1 VVTTSRSSWRA
12 GSSRGCPR
20 RRLAADLQAAGTQ
33 LELLIGPLTGVYD
46 PTGMGAMLFP
56 VCAVTAQ
63 LDRDYSRE
71 KTLEGQQGARLRGKY
86 GSATPR

>member
-1 VVTTSRSSWRA
+1 
-12 GSSRGCPR
+12 
-20 RRLAADLQAAGTQ
+20 
-33 LELLIGPLTGVYD
+33 
-46 PTGMGAMLFP
+46 MGAMLFP